1 MLFLALQSLDLFV
14 RDFLLDC
21 FLRVESRGDWRRMK
35 VGLIGHRGAGK
46 TTIFNMLTGLQAQT
60 GGFGGKEEL
69 HLGVIKVPDPRI
81 DKLSAIFKPKKT
93 TYAEIRFSD
102 FPPSEDEN
110 LKSNQAL
117 VAQMREVDAITLVLR
132 NFGADAKPLRE
143 LNDHMTEM
151 ILADLAV
158 VENRRSRLK
167 KEKARPQEEALLA
180 RCAEA
185 LENEQSLR
193 ALSFSADEENL
204 ASGFGFL
211 SRKPLLVIFNQPEEQ
226 AGKPLEAAHR
236 RELDDRG
243 LQGLAL
249 AGKVEME
256 IAQLDEGDRVAFLKE
271 IGIDEPARERFIR
284 ASYALLNLI
293 SFFTAGEDEV
303 RAWTITLGT
312 VAKKAAGKIH
322 SDIERGFIRAEVI
335 AYDEFIVYGSEA
347 KCREAGKLR
356 LEGKDYPVKDAD
368 IIHFRFAV

>member
-1 MLFLALQSLDLFV
+1 
-14 RDFLLDC
+14 
-21 FLRVESRGDWRRMK
+21 MK

-60 GGFGGKEEL
+60 GGFGGKEEI
-69 HLGVIKVPDPRI
+69 HLGVIKVPDARI

-93 TYAEIRFSD
+93 TYAEIRFTD
-102 FPPSEDEN
+102 FPPSEGEEN
-110 LKSNQAL
+110 LKSNQAM

-132 NFGADAKPLRE
+132 DFGAEAKPIKE
-143 LNDHMTEM
+143 LIDLMTEM

-167 KEKARPQEEALLA
+167 KEKARPQEEVLLA
-180 RCAEA
+180 RCADA

-193 ALSFSADEENL
+193 ALSFNADEESL

-211 SRKPLLVIFNQPEEQ
+211 SRKPLLVIFNEPEEQ
-226 AGKPLEAAHR
+226 AGKPLDPAYQQ
-236 RELDDRG
+236 ELNRRG

-256 IAQLDEGDRVAFLKE
+256 IAQLDEKDRVGFLKE
-271 IGIDEPARERFIR
+271 IGIDESARERFIR

-303 RAWTITLGT
+303 RAWTITHGT

-322 SDIERGFIRAEVI
+322 SDIERGFIRAEIVS
-335 AYDEFIVYGSEA
+335 YDDLVACGSRKAASEKGLA
-347 KCREAGKLR
+347 R
-356 LEGKDYPVKDAD
+356 LEGKEYVMQDGDVVD
-368 IIHFRFAV
+368 FRFNV